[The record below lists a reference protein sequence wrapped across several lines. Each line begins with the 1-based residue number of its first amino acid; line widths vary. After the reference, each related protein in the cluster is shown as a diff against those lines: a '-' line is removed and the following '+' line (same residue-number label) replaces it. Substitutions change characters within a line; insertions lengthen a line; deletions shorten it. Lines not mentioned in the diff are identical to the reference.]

1 MDKAELYQVKL
12 KPIKITKLSIYIY
25 IYIDGF
31 LLGDLYKKLSNLTH
45 TNYQEMQNQDNTT

>member
-12 KPIKITKLSIYIY
+12 KPIKITKLSIY